1 MSLVISHNFGF
12 FSCST
17 MRLHYLIDY
26 FHENKALPVIFDS
39 RDCYGWYKPDNNSSI
54 DITFNYF
61 KHYDEIPETIEYK
74 RRINYKEWFQ
84 FKSYNQLD
92 YEGTIPFIRK
102 YFSPSDKILKII
114 KTMEEKYNLDYE
126 NICVLFFRGNDK
138 VTEVEL
144 PSYEEY
150 INYGKYVLN
159 LYPNIKFLIQ
169 SDETEFL
176 NTMANHFPNH
186 IIFKDEI
193 RHIQDK
199 STTVDKVFKESNFHY
214 SMNYL
219 AITIIMSKCKYLIV
233 NSGNCGIW
241 IMFYR
246 ENADNVIQFRACNFI

>member
-92 YEGTIPFIRK
+92 YE
-102 YFSPSDKILKII
+102 
-114 KTMEEKYNLDYE
+114 

-138 VTEVEL
+138 ATEVEL

-150 INYGKYVLN
+150 IHYGKYVLN

-176 NTMANHFPNH
+176 ITMANHFPNH
-186 IIFKDEI
+186 IISVSYT
-193 RHIQDK
+193 HLTLP
-199 STTVDKVFKESNFHY
+199 TT
-214 SMNYL
+214 
-219 AITIIMSKCKYLIV
+219 
-233 NSGNCGIW
+233 
-241 IMFYR
+241 
-246 ENADNVIQFRACNFI
+246 

>member
-1 MSLVISHNFGF
+1 MTLVISHNFGF

-26 FHENKALPVIFDS
+26 FHENKKLPLVFDS
-39 RDCYGWYKPDNNSSI
+39 KDCYRWYKKYDDNM

-61 KHYDEIPETIEYK
+61 KHYDGIPETIEYE
-74 RRINYKEWFQ
+74 RNINYKEWFQ

-92 YEGTIPFIRK
+92 FEGIIPFIKK

-114 KTMEEKYNLDYE
+114 KTMEEKYELDYN

-138 VTEVEL
+138 ITEVEL
-144 PSYEEY
+144 PSYDEY
-150 INYGKYVLN
+150 IYYGKYVLN
-159 LYPNIKFLIQ
+159 LYPNVKFLIQ
-169 SDETEFL
+169 SDETNFI
-176 NTMANHFPNH
+176 NTMANEFPNH

-193 RHIQDK
+193 RHIQDNT
-199 STTVDKVFKESNFHY
+199 TTVDKVFKETNFQF

-219 AITIIMSKCKYLIV
+219 AITIIMSKCKYIIC
-233 NSGNCGIW
+233 NTGNCSIW

-246 ENADNVIQFRACNFI
+246 ENADNLIQFRACTFI

>member
-1 MSLVISHNFGF
+1 MTLVISHNFGF

-26 FHENKALPVIFDS
+26 FHENKKLPLVFDS
-39 RDCYGWYKPDNNSSI
+39 KDCYRWYKKYDDNM

-61 KHYDEIPETIEYK
+61 KHYDGIPETIEYE
-74 RRINYKEWFQ
+74 RNINYKEWFQ

-92 YEGTIPFIRK
+92 FEGIIPFIRK

-114 KTMEEKYNLDYE
+114 KTIEEKYNLDYD

-138 VTEVEL
+138 ITEVEL

-150 INYGKYVLN
+150 IYYGKYVLN
-159 LYPNIKFLIQ
+159 LYPNVKFLIQ
-169 SDETEFL
+169 SDETNFI
-176 NTMANHFPNH
+176 NTMAKEFANH

-193 RHIQDK
+193 RHIQDNT
-199 STTVDKVFKESNFHY
+199 TTVDKVFKETNFEY
-214 SMNYL
+214 SLNYL
-219 AITIIMSKCKYLIV
+219 AITIIMSKCKYIIC
-233 NSGNCGIW
+233 NSGNCSIW

-246 ENADNVIQFRACNFI
+246 EHAEDIIQFRACTFI